1 MADDDTFIREVDEQM
16 RQDRAQE
23 LWSKYGKFVIAG
35 AVAIVLAT
43 AGYRGW
49 EYYND
54 QRLAGYGD
62 RFMSAVELSGQGQ
75 HEEAVSELETLA
87 AEGGGSYPELA
98 RLRIAGEMVA
108 RGDKAEAL
116 KAYDAVAGDG
126 AALPALREVA
136 QLQAGL
142 LAVDLEG
149 FSEVEKRLSGLAA
162 AGNPLRHSAREA
174 LAVAALK
181 AGEDQKALEW
191 LTRIMEDSEAA
202 GGVQNRARLLLDH
215 LAGKGV
221 KAEG

>member
-191 LTRIMEDSEAA
+191 LTRIMEDSEATS
-202 GGVQNRARLLLDH
+202 GVQNRARLLLDH

>member
-23 LWSKYGKFVIAG
+23 LWSKYGNFVIAG

-43 AGYRGW
+43 AGYRAW
-49 EYYND
+49 EYYTD
-54 QRLAGYGD
+54 KQLAGYGD
-62 RFMSAVELSGQGQ
+62 RFMSAIELSGQGQ
-75 HEEAVSELETLA
+75 HDEAVSALEALA
-87 AEGGGSYPELA
+87 ADGGGSYPKLA
-98 RLRIAGEMVA
+98 RLRIAAERA
-108 RGDKAEAL
+108 ASGDKAEAL

-126 AALPALREVA
+126 SALPVLREIA
-136 QLQAGL
+136 RLQAGL

-149 FSEVEKRLSGLAA
+149 FSEVENRLSDLAA

-191 LTRIMEDSEAA
+191 LTRIVEDSEAA

-221 KAEG
+221 TAEG

>member
-1 MADDDTFIREVDEQM
+1 MADNDTFIREVDEQM